1 VDHGVRTIAVDWS
14 GRQSGARRAI
24 WLAEAVDGT
33 PTRLE
38 CGRTRDEIATR
49 VIDLATHDTD
59 LAVGF
64 DFSFSLP
71 AWFLAAHGWA
81 GADALWDE
89 AATSG
94 ESWLAE
100 CAPPFW
106 GRPGAGRPAVP
117 EHFRR
122 TEASLPAV
130 GGTRPKSTFQ
140 VGGVGS
146 VGTGSIRGF
155 PVLRRLRAAG
165 FRVWPFH
172 DSPTRPVVV
181 EIYPRVFTGPV
192 VKSQREARRALLDEL
207 TPALDARFRAAAIAS
222 EDAFDA
228 LLSACA
234 MSRAATELEA
244 LPIVDDEVLRLEGII
259 WAPASQRAVW
269 PEQRTA

>member
-1 VDHGVRTIAVDWS
+1 M
-14 GRQSGARRAI
+14 
-24 WLAEAVDGT
+24 AEATDGT
-33 PTRLE
+33 LLRLE
-38 CGRTRDEIATR
+38 CGRTREELVAELVARAADDPPP
-49 VIDLATHDTD
+49 V
-59 LAVGF
+59 VGF

-71 AWFLAAHGWA
+71 AWFLASHGWSR
-81 GADALWDE
+81 ADALWQ
-89 AATSG
+89 AAADSG

-155 PVLRRLRAAG
+155 PILARLRAAG
-165 FRVWPFH
+165 FRIWPFH
-172 DSPTRPVVV
+172 DSPVRPVVV
-181 EIYPRVFTGPV
+181 EIYPRRFTGPV
-192 VKSQREARRALLDEL
+192 VKSQSEARRALLDDIV
-207 TPALDARFRAAAIAS
+207 PAIGDPFRAAAIES

-234 MSRAATELEA
+234 MSRAATELAA
-244 LPIVDDEVLRLEGII
+244 LPVVDDDVLRLEGVI
-259 WAPASQRAVW
+259 WVPASQRAVP
-269 PEQRTA
+269 PELRTA